1 MYNPDIFIVCSM
13 SHLVPFTFFFCRY
26 SYTNQLCNMHLYYDE
41 ILISVIYRL
50 FNLSNYQLAENSSKP
65 KNNLLKIVLNLLI
78 LQINK

>member
-1 MYNPDIFIVCSM
+1 
-13 SHLVPFTFFFCRY
+13 
-26 SYTNQLCNMHLYYDE
+26 MHLYYDE

-78 LQINK
+78 LQI